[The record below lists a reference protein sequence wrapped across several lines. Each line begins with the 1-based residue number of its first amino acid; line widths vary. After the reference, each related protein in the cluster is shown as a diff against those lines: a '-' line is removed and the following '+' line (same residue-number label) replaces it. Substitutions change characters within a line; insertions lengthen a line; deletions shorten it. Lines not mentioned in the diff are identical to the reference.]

1 MGWTAGHLW
10 SLLLQYIDLAN
21 RGAVSSWSGSWPA
34 FSLAAATVLT
44 IGGILLVFVGWATL
58 PRTIEP
64 RSQWFRRSGVTAFG
78 RVLLGM
84 TVGVLAMLFGT
95 FVLDRITLATIFG
108 LRSRLPAIVPPGA
121 MTLSGAAGSPFAS
134 VLGVLGGAAQ
144 EAGHWWAVY
153 HVNPFALLV
162 VIVLGAFVGWM
173 SSSSR
178 WALSG
183 IATWLGLLMVAVGL
197 FGYSILIVV
206 EAASTLAQALGI
218 VLLVVETSGFVLFLT
233 YQFYTIEYIAGNRL
247 DPPPARAADATQ
259 SWPFVAVQV
268 ASFNEPPEVVER
280 CLRSILALD
289 YPKDR
294 LVVQLLDDSTETA
307 GVESLGAFCLANGI
321 EFRHR
326 THRRGFKGGALN
338 DGLNALPKEV
348 KLIAIVDSD
357 YVVDPQFLRVAVAP
371 FWSGAVGFVQTPQAY
386 RNAPP
391 GSFARWYALADAYFY
406 RVVQPVR
413 ARARS
418 LIFCGT
424 MGVVARGAIEGAG
437 GWSETCVTEDA
448 ELSIR
453 LVARGWQGVY
463 IDRTLGW
470 GLAPTTMAATRSQHR
485 RWANGGWQMLRMNS
499 DKLHPTHMSQRQRLD
514 FALSRVF
521 WVDGLFLIAV
531 TFALAGVVVASWT
544 GVYLSIRT
552 LSALALVSA
561 APLLLLLDGLL
572 KIRVALRSTTKVS
585 YSDVVGVLGFWYA
598 IKLND
603 LWAALGAAFGSR
615 PGFVRTP
622 KARTLRPSRAAA
634 LAGALR
640 GSAFETTVALGLF
653 GIIGFSLYRWRS
665 VPGVDLTI
673 PGAILLVWLAYYG
686 LAFAAAPI
694 FDYTS
699 RTTVEPPDPALRAL
713 WKVSSESP
721 SAVKVAGGDGAPA
734 PSAASAPPEPRPRP
748 RGGPAQRPDRP
759 DGVSSAPRV

>member
-1 MGWTAGHLW
+1 MQWTAGHLW
-10 SLLLQYIDLAN
+10 SLLLRYLDVAN
-21 RGAVSSWSGSWPA
+21 RGVASSWTGSWPS
-34 FSLAAATVLT
+34 FSLAAATILT

-58 PRTIEP
+58 PRKTER
-64 RSQWFRRSGVTAFG
+64 RSQWFRSPGMTAFG
-78 RVLLGM
+78 RVLLG
-84 TVGVLAMLFGT
+84 VAMGSVAMAFGT
-95 FVLDRITLATIFG
+95 YALDRITLATIFD
-108 LRSRLPAIVPPGA
+108 LRSRLPPIVPPGG
-121 MTLSGAAGSPFAS
+121 TTYSGAAGTSLAPLLGSLNGVVHEFAHLW
-134 VLGVLGGAAQ
+134 VA
-144 EAGHWWAVY
+144 Y

-206 EAASTLAQALGI
+206 EAPDALARVLGL
-218 VLLVVETSGFVLFLT
+218 VLLVVESSGFVLFLT
-233 YQFYTIEYIAGNRL
+233 YQFYTIEYIAGSRL
-247 DPPPARAADATQ
+247 DPPPAPAPGVDRP
-259 SWPFVAVQV
+259 WPFVAVQV
-268 ASFNEPPEVVER
+268 ASFNEPSDVVER

-294 LVVQLLDDSTETA
+294 LLVQLLDDSTETA
-307 GVESLGAFCLANGI
+307 GVEALQTFCAANGI

-338 DGLNALPKEV
+338 DGLRALPKDV

-357 YVVDPQFLRVAVAP
+357 YVVDPQFLQVAVGP

-386 RNAPP
+386 RNAQP

-424 MGVVARGAIEGAG
+424 MGVVSRGAIEGAG

-453 LVARGWQGVY
+453 LIARGWQGVY

-485 RWANGGWQMLRMNS
+485 RWANGGWQMLGMNR

-634 LAGALR
+634 LAGSLR

-665 VPGVDLTI
+665 VPGVNLTL
-673 PGAILLVWLAYYG
+673 PGAILLVWLGYYA

-699 RTTVEPPDPALRAL
+699 RSTPEPPEAAP
-713 WKVSSESP
+713 
-721 SAVKVAGGDGAPA
+721 GAPRVAPRASRSSVSA
-734 PSAASAPPEPRPRP
+734 PSASQTGPPTTTARTAPPAPRD
-748 RGGPAQRPDRP
+748 GPAQRPE
-759 DGVSSAPRV
+759 GFSSTPRG

>member
-10 SLLLQYIDLAN
+10 PLLLQYLALAN
-21 RGAVSSWSGSWPA
+21 GGATSSWSGSWPA
-34 FSLAAATVLT
+34 FSLAAATILT
-44 IGGILLVFVGWATL
+44 IGGVLLVVVGWVAL
-58 PRTIEP
+58 PRKTEF
-64 RSQWFRRSGVTAFG
+64 RTRWFQSPGVTAFG
-78 RVLLGM
+78 RVVLGM
-84 TVGVLAMLFGT
+84 ALGVVAMVFGT
-95 FVLDRITLATIFG
+95 VVLDRVTLSSIFG
-108 LRSRLPAIVPPGA
+108 LRSRLPLIVPPG
-121 MTLSGAAGSPFAS
+121 TWGLSGASSSPVAPFVAA
-134 VLGVLGGAAQ
+134 LGGAVR
-144 EAGHWWAVY
+144 EVGHLWAAY

-162 VIVLGAFVGWM
+162 VVVLGAFVGWM

-183 IATWLGLLMVAVGL
+183 LATWLGLLMVAVGL
-197 FGYSILIVV
+197 FGYSVLIV
-206 EAASTLAQALGI
+206 ASATSVVARALGV
-218 VLLVVETSGFVLFLT
+218 VLLVVETSGFLLFLT
-233 YQFYTIEYIAGNRL
+233 YQFYTIEYIAGSRL
-247 DPPPARAADATQ
+247 DPPPAPAANKP
-259 SWPFVAVQV
+259 WPVVAVQV
-268 ASFNEPPEVVER
+268 ASFNEPPDVVER

-289 YPKDR
+289 YPKER
-294 LVVQLLDDSTETA
+294 LLVQLLDDSTETA
-307 GVESLGAFCLANGI
+307 GVEALRAFCLANGI
-321 EFRHR
+321 DFRHR

-338 DGLNALPKEV
+338 DGLKALPREV
-348 KLIAIVDSD
+348 ELIAIVDSD
-357 YVVDPQFLRVAVAP
+357 YVVDPQFLRIAVGP
-371 FWSGAVGFVQTPQAY
+371 FGSGAVGFVQTPQAY
-386 RNAPP
+386 RNATR

-424 MGVVARGAIEGAG
+424 MGVVTRGAIEGAG

-453 LVARGWQGVY
+453 LIARGWQGVY

-499 DKLHPTHMSQRQRLD
+499 EKLNPTHMSQRQRLD
-514 FALSRVF
+514 FTLSRVF
-521 WVDGLFLIAV
+521 WIDGLFLMAV
-531 TFALAGVVVASWT
+531 TFALASVVVASWT

-585 YSDVVGVLGFWYA
+585 YADVLGVLGFWYA

-622 KARTLRPSRAAA
+622 KARTLGSSRAAA
-634 LAGALR
+634 FAGALR
-640 GSAFETTVALGLF
+640 GSAFETSVAVALF

-665 VPGVDLTI
+665 VPGVDLTV
-673 PGAILLVWLAYYG
+673 PGAVLLVWLAYYA
-686 LAFAAAPI
+686 LAFSAAPI

-699 RTTVEPPDPALRAL
+699 RTAAEPPDPALRAPGASRPT
-713 WKVSSESP
+713 V
-721 SAVKVAGGDGAPA
+721 SAVDARRDPASSPVA
-734 PSAASAPPEPRPRP
+734 PSALREFPSDP
-748 RGGPAQRPDRP
+748 RGGPSQPSDHP
-759 DGVSSAPRV
+759 GGVSSAPRG